1 MCKKLEI
8 DPDKLRGY
16 EDESSSHMI
25 AATNVLRGSADVAI
39 GIEKVASQM
48 QGLDFI
54 PLKQESYDI
63 VFRKKDLKRSE
74 FQKLLNIIRSDEFKS
89 EAETMSG
96 YDVSEMGKQ
105 LW

>member
-1 MCKKLEI
+1 MV
-8 DPDKLRGY
+8 
-16 EDESSSHMI
+16 SSHMI
-25 AATNVLRGSADVAI
+25 AATNVLRGNADVAI
-39 GIEKVASQM
+39 GNEKVARQIL
-48 QGLDFI
+48 GIEFI

-74 FQKLLNIIRSDEFKS
+74 FQQLLNIIRSDEFKS
-89 EAETMSG
+89 EAEMMSG